1 MIIKKFLFCL
11 FLLVLLSCAG
21 CEEDKEG
28 LLDQYAGGRLGVIL
42 ETSESVPTS
51 SLCATIVD
59 YISKRVDLQVVNP
72 ELLLDTPDHT
82 NSFNGS
88 IEELYRAEL
97 GLDLLLK
104 VKLSNLLVKKDFPSF
119 KFKRDYMEIKTT
131 YTCSLT
137 LSYLLHDLH
146 SGKIL
151 NLDQSKGK
159 SEKTIKLQAGKGKI
173 KIDNMGAELEGA
185 DRIELLERAIR
196 DALRNTDLI

>member
-1 MIIKKFLFCL
+1 MI
-11 FLLVLLSCAG
+11 CAG
-21 CEEDKEG
+21 CEDDKES

-42 ETSESVPTS
+42 ETGKSIPAS
-51 SLCATIVD
+51 SLSATLVD

-82 NSFNGS
+82 GSINGS

-104 VKLSNLLVKKDFPSF
+104 VKLSDLLVKKNFPSF
-119 KFKRDYMEIKTT
+119 KFEQDYMEIKTT

-137 LSYLLHDLH
+137 LSYILHDLH
-146 SGKIL
+146 SDKVL
-151 NLDQSKGK
+151 NLGQSKGESKK
-159 SEKTIKLQAGKGKI
+159 SIKLGAGKGKV
-173 KIDNMGAELEGA
+173 KIDNVGAELEEA